1 MKNELLENNNINKI
15 MDNTRSKKEFYNIIN
30 SVKENL
36 TDKGRKLLEDQ
47 VNQFENK
54 KIDAKVLLFATQEI
68 LNIYSL

>member
-1 MKNELLENNNINKI
+1 MNYWKII

>member
-1 MKNELLENNNINKI
+1 MKNELLENNNINKP

-54 KIDAKVLLFATQEI
+54 KIDAKILLIATQEI
-68 LNIYSL
+68 LNVYNL